1 MKFFSILFFSISFL
15 IADTYSWEDGGTIL
29 GSYGNLANVANVG
42 STNGVDPHDGDYMLT
57 VSEDPID
64 GTPQAFIAWVTDIS
78 AGDEITA
85 CFYGYDD
92 TASSS
97 PSMRVWG
104 SWSANNDINSYAGSA
119 DGNEDYT
126 AGTGWDQVCHTFSTS
141 QENWEEGEALIVQ
154 ARLYSSSSATDPV
167 QYFIDS
173 VEITTTSTTATIN
186 FPGAQDPV
194 EGPIADAGD
203 DQMVDAGSIVM
214 LDGSG
219 SYHTN
224 GEITEYYWEQVNGPS
239 VLLSDEESVMPTF
252 TAPNETTTLSFD
264 LSVSDAAGDQSSD
277 TVTISVI
284 ASAGTLTIADIQG
297 QADSSPYL
305 DQYVSTS
312 GYVMAKNSNG
322 FFLQDAE
329 AAWSGIWVLDFG
341 AANASVGDEV
351 EVSGQVLEYYN
362 LTELDI
368 TEGSSNVL
376 SSNNTL
382 FNPILI
388 TEATEDYESVL
399 VKVAGVCDGLP
410 NEYGEWT
417 LSGITIDDYF
427 YGDDWGGGTFSP
439 EIGNEYTITGPLN
452 YAYSLFRVNPR
463 DDNDIQDGMMS
474 NFELIQN
481 FSILEA
487 YPNPFNPTVTIE
499 FSALNTEL
507 IEVSIYDIMGH
518 KVEDLFSKVV
528 ESNQL
533 QTLSW
538 DASNYSSGDYLIHL
552 KSGNQFKTHKIT
564 LIK

>member
-1 MKFFSILFFSISFL
+1 MRFFSILFFSISFL

-42 STNGVDPHDGDYMLT
+42 STNGIEPHDGDYMLT

-78 AGDEITA
+78 NGDQITA
-85 CFYGYDD
+85 CFYGYDT
-92 TASSS
+92 TAGAS

-104 SWSANNDINSYAGSA
+104 SWSANNDITSYAGSA
-119 DGNEDYT
+119 DGNETYT

-141 QENWEEGEALIVQ
+141 QENWDEGEALVVQ
-154 ARLYSSSSATDPV
+154 ARLYSSSSATDAV

-173 VEITTTSTTATIN
+173 VEITTTSETATIN
-186 FPGAQDPV
+186 FPGPQDPV

-203 DQMVDAGSIVM
+203 DQMVDAGSIVI

-219 SYHTN
+219 SYHTD
-224 GEITEYYWEQVNGPS
+224 GEITEYYWEQVSGPS
-239 VLLSDEESVMPTF
+239 VVLSDEESATPTF

-264 LSVSDAAGDQSSD
+264 LSVYDADGEESTD
-277 TVTISVI
+277 TVTITVI
-284 ASAGTLTIADIQG
+284 ASAGILTIAEIQG
-297 QADSSPYL
+297 QSDSSPYL

-312 GYVMAKNSNG
+312 GYVMAKNANG

-368 TEGSSNVL
+368 TEGSSNII
-376 SSNNTL
+376 SSNNVL

-388 TEATEDYESVL
+388 TEAIEDYESVL

-427 YGDDWGGGTFSP
+427 YGDDWGGGAFIP

-463 DDNDIQDGMMS
+463 DDDDIQEGLMS

-487 YPNPFNPTVTIE
+487 YPNPFNPILTIE
-499 FSALNTEL
+499 FSTLNSEL
-507 IEVSIYDIMGH
+507 IEVTIYDIMGH
-518 KVEDLFSKVV
+518 KVETLFSAIV
-528 ESNQL
+528 ESNKL

-552 KSGNQFKTHKIT
+552 KSDNQFKTHKIT

>member
-499 FSALNTEL
+499 FSALNTKL

>member
-42 STNGVDPHDGDYMLT
+42 STNGIDPHDGDYMLT

-78 AGDEITA
+78 SGDQITA
-85 CFYGYDD
+85 CFYGYDT
-92 TASSS
+92 TAASS

-141 QENWEEGEALIVQ
+141 QENWDEGEALVVQ
-154 ARLYSSSSATDPV
+154 ARLYSSSSASNAV

-173 VEITTTSTTATIN
+173 VEITTTSPTATIH

-194 EGPIADAGD
+194 EGPIADAGE
-203 DQMVDAGSIVM
+203 DQTVDAGSIVI

-219 SYHTN
+219 SYHTD
-224 GEITEYYWEQVNGPS
+224 GEITEYYWEQVSGPS
-239 VLLSDEESVMPTF
+239 VLLSDEESAIPTF

-264 LSVSDAAGDQSSD
+264 LSVYDAAGEESTD
-277 TVTISVI
+277 TVIITVI
-284 ASAGTLTIADIQG
+284 ASAGTLTIAEIQG

-305 DQYVSTS
+305 DQYVTTS

-341 AANASVGDEV
+341 DANASVGDEV

-368 TEGSSNVL
+368 TEGNFNLL

-427 YGDDWGGGTFSP
+427 YGDDWGGGAFSP
-439 EIGNEYTITGPLN
+439 ELGNEYTITGPLN

-463 DDNDIQDGMMS
+463 DDDDIQDGIMS
-474 NFELIQN
+474 NFELIQD

-487 YPNPFNPTVTIE
+487 YPNPFNPTLTIE
-499 FSALNTEL
+499 FSTLNTEL
-507 IEVSIYDIMGH
+507 IEISIYDIMGH
-518 KVEDLFSKVV
+518 KVENLFSKVV

>member
-15 IADTYSWEDGGTIL
+15 IADTYSWEDGGTVL
-29 GSYGNLANVANVG
+29 GSFGNLANVANVG

-463 DDNDIQDGMMS
+463 DDNDIQDGMMN

-499 FSALNTEL
+499 FSALNTKL